1 MALILITRT
10 YLNISFVSKI
20 VATIRLAV
28 VGMTCGLLL
37 AACSPSY
44 FMITKPSQH
53 SGLWPSG
60 YARSKSQTADSV
72 VVRLGFVRYEQQEL
86 VFEVDIRNESNRS
99 VLVAPET
106 FYYLPIATMPIV
118 SVASAANFPPRV
130 AAINPEPRLEQLA
143 ARLAEETNLA
153 TKVSLWELFTTVS
166 NLAENT
172 PSNKKKKETELQV
185 QEREERHHQVSVYFN
200 EQREFHAVQA
210 DKLFELKQKLEYRL
224 LCTTTLEPGQRTRG
238 YVYFPRTDAANLLRV
253 VASLANHPVT
263 FDFVQKAD
271 VQQEKPA
278 SLAVETK

>member
-1 MALILITRT
+1 MALTLIIKTCS
-10 YLNISFVSKI
+10 NISFVPKI

-28 VGMTCGLLL
+28 GGMACGLLL

-44 FMITKPSQH
+44 FMTTKPSQH

-60 YARSKSQTADSV
+60 YARSNSQTADSI

-86 VFEVDIRNESNRS
+86 VFEADIRNESNRN

-106 FYYLPIATMPIV
+106 FYYLPVVTTPMV
-118 SVASAANFPPRV
+118 SVALAANFPPRV

-166 NLAENT
+166 NLAETT
-172 PSNKKKKETELQV
+172 PSNKQKKETELQM
-185 QEREERHHQVSVYFN
+185 QEREERHHQVGAYFN
-200 EQREFHAVQA
+200 EQRELHAVQA

-224 LCTTTLEPGQRTRG
+224 LRTTTLEPGQRTRG

-253 VASLANHPVT
+253 VASLTNHPVT
-263 FDFVQKAD
+263 FDFVQKAET
-271 VQQEKPA
+271 QLEKPT